1 MIELYAVFCLTTA
14 ITLFIT
20 VQFPIFM
27 AEKPIEVPVLS
38 TITFWI
44 TTVGVSIVCAPLM
57 FAFLFSPY
65 IYAEK
70 FGNAVRNLGQ
80 G

>member
-14 ITLFIT
+14 LTLFIT

-27 AEKPIEVPVLS
+27 AEKPVDMAVLS
-38 TITFWI
+38 AITFWI

>member
-27 AEKPIEVPVLS
+27 SEKPRDANLIGV
-38 TITFWI
+38 TAFWLV
-44 TTVGVSIVCAPLM
+44 TVGMSLICAPLM
-57 FAFLFSPY
+57 FLFLFSPH

-80 G
+80 Y

>member
-20 VQFPIFM
+20 IQFPIFM

-38 TITFWI
+38 AIAFWI

>member
-38 TITFWI
+38 AIAFWI

>member
-27 AEKPIEVPVLS
+27 SEKPRDVNLIGAIS
-38 TITFWI
+38 FWLV
-44 TTVGVSIVCAPLM
+44 TVGLSLICAPLM
-57 FAFLFSPY
+57 FLFLFSPH

-80 G
+80 Y